1 MNLRYEISTRM
12 VHLAE
17 RLFDVRLAGFYRS
30 VGFFPETVIDVGASV
45 GQSVRLFKGLNKDC
59 RIHALEPCRR
69 SFITLVGRRYSG
81 TTCHNCAASDINGWR
96 LLHECVFDETSTLEE
111 CASGSNYAKK
121 KAFALGSELYV
132 DSYMVKCVK
141 LCDFIKTIVGGKI
154 DLIKIDAEGH
164 EYAVLKG
171 LFSGAKH
178 GVERIQVEVHD
189 NDQYA
194 VPDLREITRLVE
206 ENGYRLEKKI
216 RHYFGSFY
224 ELIFRKETR

>member
-1 MNLRYEISTRM
+1 MILRYEITTR
-12 VHLAE
+12 L
-17 RLFDVRLAGFYRS
+17 VRLAEKLFNLRLVNFYRS
-30 VGFFPETVIDVGASV
+30 VGFAPSTVIDVGANR
-45 GQSVRLFKGLNKDC
+45 GQSVRMFKRLNQDC
-59 RIHALEPCRR
+59 SIHALEPCKQ
-69 SFITLVGRRYSG
+69 SFHALVSSGFAG
-81 TTCHNCAASDINGWR
+81 TTCYNFAASDLNGFR
-96 LLHECVFDETSTLEE
+96 LLRECVFDETSTLEK
-111 CASGSNYAKK
+111 CADDSRYAKT